1 MFGAFAASTGSL
13 GVTVGNVQRPATV
26 SFGLRASPQLT
37 ALFTSAAILFS
48 SAAGNSVRAHEVGH
62 MVPSS
67 RFAASWKP
75 NVEYLKLYFCALW
88 KKQTIL
94 PSLLA
99 YAGIPYQ
106 VFGDRSGALA
116 LMIAWSRS
124 AMARSGSGISAI
136 FASTS
141 RSPAALSLSARAS
154 AFSSLA
160 RSFIAACSS
169 AVNPSYFL
177 LVTVVRLADLRAPL
191 VAVLLSATTKHLFR
205 TAQRCSGS
213 RVVVICTPWPPPSSG
228 APPSS
233 WAVFARWPRRPSHRH
248 VSARQCDDG
257 ARP

>member
-48 SAAGNSVRAHEVGH
+48 SAAVNSVRAHEVGD

-67 RFAASWKP
+67 
-75 NVEYLKLYFCALW
+75 
-88 KKQTIL
+88 
-94 PSLLA
+94 
-99 YAGIPYQ
+99 
-106 VFGDRSGALA
+106 
-116 LMIAWSRS
+116 
-124 AMARSGSGISAI
+124 I

-177 LVTVVRLADLRAPL
+177 LVTVVRLADLRVPL
-191 VAVLLSATTKHLFR
+191 VAVLLSATTKHLLR
-205 TAQRCSGS
+205 TAQRFSGIHGRGHLHPRGCLLPLALLLLPGLSSPAGLGCRHIGTS
-213 RVVVICTPWPPPSSG
+213 RP
-228 APPSS
+228 
-233 WAVFARWPRRPSHRH
+233 
-248 VSARQCDDG
+248 VSAMTELDREV
-257 ARP
+257 

>member
-13 GVTVGNVQRPATV
+13 GVTVGNLQRPATV

-48 SAAGNSVRAHEVGH
+48 SAAVNSVRAHEVGH

-75 NVEYLKLYFCALW
+75 IV
-88 KKQTIL
+88 
-94 PSLLA
+94 
-99 YAGIPYQ
+99 
-106 VFGDRSGALA
+106 
-116 LMIAWSRS
+116 
-124 AMARSGSGISAI
+124 
-136 FASTS
+136 ASTS

-177 LVTVVRLADLRAPL
+177 LVTVVRLADLRVPL
-191 VAVLLSATTKHLFR
+191 VAVLLSATTKHLLR
-205 TAQRCSGS
+205 TAQRFSGIHGRGHLHPRGCLLPLALLLLPGLSSPAGLGCRHIGTS
-213 RVVVICTPWPPPSSG
+213 RP
-228 APPSS
+228 
-233 WAVFARWPRRPSHRH
+233 
-248 VSARQCDDG
+248 VSAMTELDREV
-257 ARP
+257 

>member
-13 GVTVGNVQRPATV
+13 GVTVGNLQRPATV

-48 SAAGNSVRAHEVGH
+48 SAAVNSVRAHEVGH

-75 NVEYLKLYFCALW
+75 NVAYRALNFAALW

-116 LMIAWSRS
+116 LMIAWSL
-124 AMARSGSGISAI
+124 SAI

-177 LVTVVRLADLRAPL
+177 LVTVVPL
-191 VAVLLSATTKHLFR
+191 VAVLLSATTKHLLR
-205 TAQRCSGS
+205 TAQRFSGIHGRGHLHPRGCLLPLALLLLPGLSSPAGLGCRHIGTS
-213 RVVVICTPWPPPSSG
+213 RP
-228 APPSS
+228 
-233 WAVFARWPRRPSHRH
+233 
-248 VSARQCDDG
+248 VSAMTELDREV
-257 ARP
+257 